1 MNLSA
6 LLSREIMPGLH
17 GKMVHGEQLT
27 WAFWT
32 VEEGAEVPEHQ
43 HHNEQIMHIVE
54 GEFTFT
60 LDGATKTYTAG
71 DVVVIPPHIPHRGKA
86 LSACKIMDVFSPVR
100 EDYR

>member
-6 LLSREIMPGLH
+6 LPSREMMPGLH

-54 GEFTFT
+54 GEFSFS
-60 LDGATKTYTAG
+60 LDGVTKTYTAG
-71 DVVVIPPHIPHRGKA
+71 DVDVIPSHIPHSGKA
-86 LSACKIMDVFSPVR
+86 LSSCKIMDVFCPVR
-100 EDYR
+100 EDYK